1 MRPNT
6 RIDAAQ
12 PQKECGQPAG
22 RPPTIR
28 PLSSTLAIWIVV
40 ALPVTSRGARMR
52 NAVVR
57 TRMFEP
63 EKSQGMVTLHS
74 GGAAR
79 WDRKGRA
86 PAAVDE
92 IAIMKA
98 TLNAT

>member
-1 MRPNT
+1 
-6 RIDAAQ
+6 
-12 PQKECGQPAG
+12 
-22 RPPTIR
+22 
-28 PLSSTLAIWIVV
+28 
-40 ALPVTSRGARMR
+40 
-52 NAVVR
+52 
-57 TRMFEP
+57 MFEP

-98 TLNAT
+98 TLNATQQRIAGLQVQEARPAAETE